1 MMRVINRFKRII
13 AGILSVIIMIT
24 VISDITVYA
33 EEFRNHEKAQIDSQ
47 TEEEIQKE
55 SEYDMNYGNNGRDW
69 KIAIYVDL
77 LSWNSFH
84 NAVQQ
89 H

>member
-1 MMRVINRFKRII
+1 MMRAINRFKRII

-33 EEFRNHEKAQIDSQ
+33 ETKEFRNHEKAQIDSQ

-55 SEYDMNYGNNGRDW
+55 SEYDC
-69 KIAIYVDL
+69 K
-77 LSWNSFH
+77 
-84 NAVQQ
+84 
-89 H
+89 